1 MLIKDAGENIFFH
14 MAVTPNERES
24 LNQTTAASLGK
35 KYDRLINRTIGV
47 VSETWSLLHK
57 RRLSQ
62 QR

>member
-1 MLIKDAGENIFFH
+1 MLIKDAGENI
-14 MAVTPNERES
+14 MAVMLNERES
-24 LNQTTAASLGK
+24 LNQTTAASLGE

-47 VSETWSLLHK
+47 VSETWSLLQK

>member
-24 LNQTTAASLGK
+24 LNQTTAASLGE
-35 KYDRLINRTIGV
+35 KYVRLITRTIGV